1 MFEQILQRMQEKIH
15 QNQYVM
21 TLHAEEEMEDDNL
34 SILDIEQAILSG
46 SILERQNGSFA
57 SRRVCTTSEW
67 KYRICG
73 ITLDNSK
80 VEVIA
85 KLGVTDKVVII
96 TVYLL

>member
-1 MFEQILQRMQEKIH
+1 MQEKIR

-34 SILDIEQAILSG
+34 SILDVEQAILTG
-46 SILERQNGSFA
+46 SILERQSD
-57 SRRVCTTSEW
+57 RVTGEW

-73 ITLDNSK
+73 ITLDNSEA
-80 VEVIA
+80 EVIA